1 MKKTINQI
9 KHKNVPIFVTLHY
22 SDFCFFS
29 QDPNQDETF
38 WNKFGT
44 LGKSKKRAQEV
55 KVVETEGKYAIDSPG
70 MPKSAEMPPEVNT
83 KRTVPKYLIIGGH

>member
-1 MKKTINQI
+1 MLKNEDFDQSLECAAP
-9 KHKNVPIFVTLHY
+9 KHWSRYTTVVIPLNILKCTFIFLI
-22 SDFCFFS
+22 

-70 MPKSAEMPPEVNT
+70 MPKSAEMPPEV
-83 KRTVPKYLIIGGH
+83 I

>member
-1 MKKTINQI
+1 MI
-9 KHKNVPIFVTLHY
+9 
-22 SDFCFFS
+22 

-70 MPKSAEMPPEVNT
+70 MPKSAEMPPEVILHTSTQFDNFAHFYT
-83 KRTVPKYLIIGGH
+83 YDNFAHFYTI

>member
-1 MKKTINQI
+1 MLL
-9 KHKNVPIFVTLHY
+9 IFASL
-22 SDFCFFS
+22 

-70 MPKSAEMPPEVNT
+70 MPKSAEMPPEVNKSILRNVHGFCT
-83 KRTVPKYLIIGGH
+83 N

>member
-1 MKKTINQI
+1 MKKNNQSN
-9 KHKNVPIFVTLHY
+9 KTQKYSIFVTISY
-22 SDFCFFS
+22 SDFCSFL

-83 KRTVPKYLIIGGH
+83 KRSAPKCLIIGGH

>member
-1 MKKTINQI
+1 MLLT
-9 KHKNVPIFVTLHY
+9 FASL
-22 SDFCFFS
+22 

-70 MPKSAEMPPEVNT
+70 MPKSAEMPPEVKNY
-83 KRTVPKYLIIGGH
+83 KNF